1 MGTRYLMVLNDGETF
16 TNIEGCYV
24 VAVPDDLDIDEIE
37 ETLGEMAADDFVV
50 SFDVYEGI
58 PIAIRPRGNGRFDL
72 I

>member
-1 MGTRYLMVLNDGETF
+1 MVLNDGETF